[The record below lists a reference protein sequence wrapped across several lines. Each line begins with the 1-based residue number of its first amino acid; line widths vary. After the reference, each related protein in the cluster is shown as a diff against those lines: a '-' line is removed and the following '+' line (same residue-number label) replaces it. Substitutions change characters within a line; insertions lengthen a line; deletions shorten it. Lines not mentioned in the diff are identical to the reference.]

1 MHPRLPSS
9 GPHMLA
15 SVSITACLNSN
26 SQLMSIV
33 VPTVL
38 VETLGAALYSGTEGN
53 AAWKQAYA
61 EFGVGG
67 PLKMALEPAGGFG
80 KFLLVLAALS
90 SIPVCLS
97 HSYQDYF

>member
-1 MHPRLPSS
+1 
-9 GPHMLA
+9 
-15 SVSITACLNSN
+15 
-26 SQLMSIV
+26 

-38 VETLGAALYSGTEGN
+38 VQTLGAALYSGTEGN
-53 AAWKQAYA
+53 AAWKHAYL

-90 SIPVCLS
+90 SIPVTF
-97 HSYQDYF
+97 HS